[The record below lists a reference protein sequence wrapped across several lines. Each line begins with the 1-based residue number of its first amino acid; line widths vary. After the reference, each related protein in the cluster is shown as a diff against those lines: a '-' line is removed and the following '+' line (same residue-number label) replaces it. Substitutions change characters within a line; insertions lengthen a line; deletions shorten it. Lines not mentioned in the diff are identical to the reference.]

1 MYIGN
6 LDLRINA
13 MNIRKFVCTGIS
25 ALFVSLGVNAQEMI
39 TGPELVVTA
48 TDSGA
53 LNIDYVNDSKHEITA
68 LMYSIDIGDALEAQV
83 DLSNCVAGLPTTH
96 IGFCKYNPGVVKV
109 VIYSGSNAPLQVA
122 NIGSISVSGELS
134 ERGPRVGSS
143 SSDARGELSGRASR
157 GFLTGRESSQGNAGL
172 REGNLGGADELH
184 SVRVKDA
191 IFSRTD
197 GTDVS
202 GTVHQ

>member
-1 MYIGN
+1 
-6 LDLRINA
+6 
-13 MNIRKFVCTGIS
+13 MNIRKFACAGIS
-25 ALFVSLGVNAQEMI
+25 VLFASFGVNAQEMI

-48 TDSGA
+48 TDRGA

-122 NIGSISVSGELS
+122 NIGSITIAGQLS
-134 ERGPRVGSS
+134 DRGPRVGSS
-143 SSDARGELSGRASR
+143 NRDLRGELSGPDSR
-157 GFLTGRESSQGNAGL
+157 GRLIGRGSSDRNTEL
-172 REGNLGGADELH
+172 RGRNFNGADELH
-184 SVRVKDA
+184 SITVKDA